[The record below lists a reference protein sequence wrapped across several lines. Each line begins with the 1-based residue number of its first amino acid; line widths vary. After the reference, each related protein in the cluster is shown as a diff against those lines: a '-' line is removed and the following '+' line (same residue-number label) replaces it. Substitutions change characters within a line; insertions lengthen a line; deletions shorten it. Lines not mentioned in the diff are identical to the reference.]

1 MRTALER
8 YNGALFASIQ
18 GSLYLYTGFFSYVYR
33 ALFICI
39 QGSFHVS
46 AELFANM
53 YGAVF
58 ILIQGSCHMC
68 IPASLFICIQGSFR
82 MNTGLFHL
90 CTSTCTERFPY
101 WYRARVTVN
110 SCVSF
115 HTYTGLFSREDRAL
129 SHVCV
134 YMYGVVFILIHGPCH
149 MYIPA
154 SLFNPLCRSIGAHLP
169 LQRTTQVGGEI
180 VPIFVV
186 FLRLFFDTACMKL

>member
-1 MRTALER
+1 M
-8 YNGALFASIQ
+8 
-18 GSLYLYTGFFSYVYR
+18 YTGLFSCECRALCKHVWSCFHIDTGLVSHVHSCVSVHIYTGLFSHEYR
-33 ALFICI
+33 AL
-39 QGSFHVS
+39 SHVYKY
-46 AELFANM
+46 M
-53 YGAVF
+53 YGAVS
-58 ILIQGSCHMC
+58 I
-68 IPASLFICIQGSFR
+68 
-82 MNTGLFHL
+82 
-90 CTSTCTERFPY
+90 

-115 HTYTGLFSREDRAL
+115 HVYTGLFSREDRAL